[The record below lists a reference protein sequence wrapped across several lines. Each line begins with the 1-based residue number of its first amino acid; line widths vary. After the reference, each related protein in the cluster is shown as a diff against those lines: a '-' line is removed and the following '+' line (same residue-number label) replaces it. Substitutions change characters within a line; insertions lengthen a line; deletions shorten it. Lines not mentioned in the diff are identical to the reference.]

1 MCFLLPTLLNLTF
14 LFGSEGVRSNGQTV
28 WAYAP
33 YPIDHN
39 SVVAVD
45 HTVDQSQKEADWML
59 HHKQT
64 IRHCCIHY
72 NIADRRQKFLKELE
86 SRCWE
91 VDNRFSVTAVDA
103 PDMMP
108 DSALENRLLAKRHM
122 HNDTLSNILS
132 VLYFS
137 DVSWSWSEPCLIPY
151 LFCFVNMNFH
161 YANTPENGRVS
172 RAKMQIDW
180 KSIARDWIAEREGAR
195 LPYSTLTG

>member
-1 MCFLLPTLLNLTF
+1 
-14 LFGSEGVRSNGQTV
+14 
-28 WAYAP
+28 
-33 YPIDHN
+33 
-39 SVVAVD
+39 
-45 HTVDQSQKEADWML
+45 ML

-64 IRHCCIHY
+64 IRHGCIHY

-137 DVSWSWSEPCLIPY
+137 DVS
-151 LFCFVNMNFH
+151 
-161 YANTPENGRVS
+161 
-172 RAKMQIDW
+172 
-180 KSIARDWIAEREGAR
+180 
-195 LPYSTLTG
+195 